1 MKRFPGRSASV
12 PCDTSR
18 RATKLLLSALCL
30 AGGIALPGCSRS
42 DGLTTVSGRVT
53 YRGEAVPRG
62 DVFIEPDASQGN
74 IGPQCRSSIV
84 DGVFRSRPS
93 YGAVQGPVIVVVE
106 GLHTPPESDFPVPLF
121 PRHEF
126 KTEIPKRT
134 ATLEIVVPEAPAA
147 PSRGR

>member
-1 MKRFPGRSASV
+1 MRCKAVYSLAGRLERRTASILAVCIAAASLVGLAGCGRSDV
-12 PCDTSR
+12 LTS
-18 RATKLLLSALCL
+18 
-30 AGGIALPGCSRS
+30 
-42 DGLTTVSGRVT
+42 VSGRVMF
-53 YRGEAVPRG
+53 RGQPVPRG

-93 YGAVQGPVIVVVE
+93 YGAVQGPVVVVVE

-126 KTEIPKRT
+126 KTEIPKGK
-134 ATLEIVVPEAPAA
+134 ATLDIVVPEDVAKP
-147 PSRGR
+147 RR